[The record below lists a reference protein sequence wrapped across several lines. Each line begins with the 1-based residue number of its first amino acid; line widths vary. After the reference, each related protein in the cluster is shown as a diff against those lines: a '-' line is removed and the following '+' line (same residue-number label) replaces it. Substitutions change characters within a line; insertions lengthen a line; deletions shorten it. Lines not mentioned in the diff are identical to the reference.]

1 MKTENFIS
9 GLEKHISTFSIDKII
24 EDFPE
29 MLKTSSNYLVE
40 ETEKEVYIIGA
51 LGVVSG
57 LLPNIKG
64 LYSGKWISPNLFVYI
79 LASYGG
85 GKGSLDYAR
94 ILGQQIQKAKK
105 DKAKSLLIEYLR
117 DLEYYKKELK
127 IFNKNKEKVAKPPE
141 KPIPPPALML
151 FIPANNSKSG
161 VYQLLEENDGKG
173 IIFETEGDTLSDALK
188 QDFGGFSDTLR
199 KAFHHEN
206 LDLFRRANSEHIE
219 INNPELSVVLS
230 STFDQLKLLIPTI
243 ENGLYSRFLFYVV
256 GQNKKFVDVFDTRKK
271 NYTELFE
278 STGSSFTDLYYQ
290 LIQRET
296 PIWFSLTKEQEKKF
310 VQLFNEKKTN
320 LIEEVDITMAGT
332 ANRLGII
339 TFRIMMI
346 LTTLRAKESG
356 NLTNSICCNNVDF
369 ENALKI
375 TERLEK
381 HSRSVYHY
389 LNGKP
394 EKKELAINMRN
405 AGTSIPA
412 ISKALE
418 INKGTISRWCNSSNS
433 N

>member
-9 GLEKHISTFSIDKII
+9 GLEKHISTFSIDRII
-24 EDFPE
+24 EDLPE

-117 DLEYYKKELK
+117 NLEYYKKELK
-127 IFNKNKEKVAKPPE
+127 VFNKNKETVAKPPE
-141 KPIPPPALML
+141 RPIPPPALML

-290 LIQRET
+290 LVQRET
-296 PIWFSLTKEQEKKF
+296 PIWFSLSKNQEKKF

-418 INKGTISRWCNSSNS
+418 INKGTISRWCNSTNS